1 MRQHWKSCPALIVP
15 SLVLIVPLPV
25 NRFPNKLGPN
35 LPNNIERNLPFCYFA
50 SFLIVL
56 LAPFVN
62 KPDSWRDLA
71 IFMILFVF
79 SLEFVYVALQNLN
92 IFFRIV
98 ASVTF
103 GDSVNSNGIK
113 TLSARGLSTFPTKVN
128 TFLVI
133 ALKV

>member
-1 MRQHWKSCPALIVP
+1 
-15 SLVLIVPLPV
+15 
-25 NRFPNKLGPN
+25 
-35 LPNNIERNLPFCYFA
+35 
-50 SFLIVL
+50 
-56 LAPFVN
+56 
-62 KPDSWRDLA
+62 
-71 IFMILFVF
+71 MILFVF